1 MTDKRI
7 NLRVEATAGGA
18 AAELARVESSLK
30 KTASSADSA
39 GKSLKT
45 AFDGADSGVVGL
57 KAAFD
62 KAGAAQEAF
71 RTLGVKAVRDIDAE
85 VEKLRAAVTLLRNQ
99 PMLPADAQQVTAQ
112 FQKRLAELRREAGQ
126 LPPELNASAK
136 AARSLGEASGEA
148 SARMASAARAAAG
161 WVAAFVGLNSLT
173 DAARNVLQTGSAFE
187 QLERRLV
194 SLLGSQQAA
203 TEVFAQIK
211 ELART
216 TPFEVSALTEAYAKL
231 TAFGLRPTMSQMMAL
246 ADTAA
251 TLGGGTEAL
260 AGITL
265 ALGQAWTKG
274 KLQGE
279 ELLQLAERGVPV
291 WDLLAQVTGRNTVEL
306 QKMASAGEL
315 GRDVIVKL
323 IGALG
328 NANAGASAEL
338 MQTYA
343 GSVSNAKDALDEFYT
358 LIADAGVLDF
368 LTGRIQSLLAEFE
381 RLKETGELQEWAT
394 DISDAMINV
403 ATAIEAAIEAIAAL
417 SGAAETLL
425 KLVIARK
432 VLSYGGALAGLGAAG
447 AAGAAGVSA
456 AATATGVLATNAGRA
471 IPLLTKL
478 RNVLGVG
485 IIIGGIESIQAAVT
499 AYLDMRK
506 AQAEADQAI
515 ARAEASAQRL
525 RDSQSPAAVAAR
537 AEEQAMNERIA
548 ALSAHKQRVEAIK
561 TEELANLRQVLNAQ
575 VKAYDEATKGIEA
588 ALRKQEAAQNRTKNL
603 AQSNKD
609 FIAGLGQRQT
619 GKQASSLDAS
629 AQITKARG
637 TLGQGDLEGAIRQ
650 AERAKQIVQ
659 QLDESG
665 QESTL
670 VLQYLAKQIAQ
681 IQDEAAKGLE
691 AEAAAGVEKERAR
704 AAEIQQLITDTAAKA
719 EWLKQ
724 LEVDFDKAGAEASAD
739 QLRQALEQKLAANPI
754 VIPAVVVSKSSVDGR
769 VDDLLGD
776 LPQRAYGGPL
786 PGTAHH
792 DRSDNML
799 YWGTPGEWV
808 IDRPTV
814 RRYGTR
820 FMRDLLAGRVPRY
833 AYGGEIGGAS
843 VLNRVA
849 APSLPVGA
857 GGGQSG
863 GAGDPLVLDFG
874 RLGKFNATV
883 PRDVRSELIRVFRIA
898 AIEVGGRR

>member
-1 MTDKRI
+1 
-7 NLRVEATAGGA
+7 
-18 AAELARVESSLK
+18 
-30 KTASSADSA
+30 
-39 GKSLKT
+39 
-45 AFDGADSGVVGL
+45 
-57 KAAFD
+57 
-62 KAGAAQEAF
+62 
-71 RTLGVKAVRDIDAE
+71 
-85 VEKLRAAVTLLRNQ
+85 
-99 PMLPADAQQVTAQ
+99 
-112 FQKRLAELRREAGQ
+112 
-126 LPPELNASAK
+126 
-136 AARSLGEASGEA
+136 
-148 SARMASAARAAAG
+148 
-161 WVAAFVGLNSLT
+161 GLNSLT

-381 RLKETGELQEWAT
+381 RLKETGELQEWAA

-417 SGAAETLL
+417 SGAAEILL
-425 KLVIARK
+425 KVVIARK
-432 VLSYGGALAGLGAAG
+432 VLSYGDALAGLGAAG

-456 AATATGVLATNAGRA
+456 AATATGALGAAGAASAAGVSAAATATGELATKAGKA

-537 AEEQAMNERIA
+537 AEAQAMNERIA

-561 TEELANLRQVLNAQ
+561 AEELANLRQVLNSQ
-575 VKAYDEATKGIEA
+575 VKAYDDATKGIEA

-619 GKQASSLDAS
+619 GQQASSLDAS

-704 AAEIQQLITDTAAKA
+704 AAEIQQLITDTVAKA

-857 GGGQSG
+857 GGGQSA

-883 PRDVRSELIRVFRIA
+883 QRDVRSELIRAFRIV